1 MIQRS
6 IQVSASLDARP
17 AALFVQTASQFASSI
32 HLAIENKKIN
42 AKSIMG
48 VISLGVLD
56 GQNVTISAEGKD
68 EAQAVDRLEKFLSAE

>member
-1 MIQRS
+1 MIHRN

-32 HLAIENKKIN
+32 HLTIENKKIN

-56 GQNVTISAEGKD
+56 GQNVIISADGKD
-68 EAQAVDRLEKFLSAE
+68 EAQAVDRLEKFLCAE

>member
-1 MIQRS
+1 MIERN
-6 IQVSASLDARP
+6 IQVLASLEARP

-32 HLAIENKKIN
+32 YLRMDNKTIN

-56 GQNVTISAEGKD
+56 NQNVTIIAEGQD
-68 EAQAVDRLEKFLSAE
+68 EEQAVDKLGSFLSAV